1 MALFT
6 ASLNS
11 GSNGNCYYIAN
22 EQEAVLIDAGISCR
36 EIEKRMKRLGL
47 SLQKLKA
54 IFISH
59 EHSDHINGAEVLSKR
74 YQIPVYINEA
84 TYAGSRLAIE
94 SHLRFNLDPHQ
105 PVVVGDLTV
114 TPFPKRHDAAD
125 PLSFNVSGD
134 GVHIGVMTDIGSVCD
149 DVVNYFRQ
157 CHAVY
162 LEANYD
168 DEMLDKGHYPYHL
181 KQRIKSTHGHLS
193 NHQAL
198 ELFLDHR
205 PPFLGHVFLSHL
217 SRENNS
223 PRKAVALFSTYA
235 ANTAII
241 HASRECETAIYQITP
256 DFLLDP
262 SISSKPVFEKKAEQL
277 KLF

>member
-22 EQEAVLIDAGISCR
+22 AHEAVLIDAGISCR

-47 SLQKLKA
+47 SMQKLKA

-74 YQIPVYINEA
+74 YHLPVYINDA
-84 TYAGSRLAIE
+84 TYAGSRLKIE
-94 SHLRFNLDPHQ
+94 SHLRFNIDPHE
-105 PVVVGDLTV
+105 PVLIGDLTI
-114 TPFPKRHDAAD
+114 TPFPKHHDAAD
-125 PLSFNVSGD
+125 PVSFTVSGN

-149 DVVNYFRQ
+149 DVIHYFRQ
-157 CHAVY
+157 CHAVF
-162 LEANYD
+162 LETNYD

-181 KQRIKSTHGHLS
+181 KQRIKSPHGHLS

-205 PPFLGHVFLSHL
+205 SPYLGHLFLSHL

-223 PRKAVALFSTYA
+223 PRKAAELFAAYA

-241 HASRECETAIYQITP
+241 HASRECETAMYKITS

-262 SISSKPVFEKKAEQL
+262 RVTREPVFEKKVEQL